1 MKKTGITLIVIALLA
16 LGYYMGP
23 EPEIPVYTQN
33 MPVLPLE
40 LNEMEPYVNTREA
53 KVYLRDEN
61 NAKIVWANDTPAV
74 TEYVFLYLHGF
85 SASRME
91 GDPVHR
97 NIAQKF
103 NSNLYLARLTGHG
116 LKHNQL
122 GNFTA
127 ENIWKSALEELAIAE
142 KLGKKV
148 IIISTST
155 GGTLALKMA
164 ADFPDKVYALINLS
178 PNIKIKNPA
187 AGLLNEP
194 WGLQIARLVYGGES
208 RTIKH
213 KQPEAPQY
221 WDTIYP
227 AEATVQLEELLETT
241 MLESTFEKVKCPVL
255 NLYYYK
261 DEENQDQVVD
271 VSVIPEMHEQLGT
284 PIDKKRIKALETPG
298 DHVIASHVKSKDY
311 QAVQDEIEKF
321 CVEVLGI
328 NQGMK

>member
-1 MKKTGITLIVIALLA
+1 MKKTGITLVILAVLA

-23 EPEIPVYTQN
+23 EPKIPEYTQSF
-33 MPVLPLE
+33 PVLPID
-40 LNEMEPYVNTREA
+40 LNEVEPYVNTREA
-53 KVYLRDEN
+53 KVDLRDEN
-61 NAKIVWANDTPAV
+61 NAKVVWVNDTPAV
-74 TEYVFLYLHGF
+74 TEYVFFYLHGF

-91 GDPVHR
+91 GNPVHR
-97 NIAQKF
+97 NIAKKF

-116 LKHNQL
+116 LKNNQL
-122 GNFTA
+122 ANFTA
-127 ENIWKSALEELAIAE
+127 EGIWESALEELAIAE

-187 AGLLNEP
+187 AALLNDP

-208 RTIKH
+208 RVIKH

-241 MLESTFEKVKCPVL
+241 MDESTFEKIQCPVL

-284 PIDKKRIKALETPG
+284 PEDQKRIKALTTPG
-298 DHVIASHVKSKDY
+298 DHVIASWVKSKDY
-311 QAVQDEIEKF
+311 EVVQEEIERF
-321 CVEVLGI
+321 CVDVLGMKP
-328 NQGMK
+328 GMK

>member
-1 MKKTGITLIVIALLA
+1 MKKTGITLLVIALLA

-23 EPEIPVYTQN
+23 EPEIPEYTQSI
-33 MPVLPLE
+33 PVLPLD
-40 LNEMEPYVNTREA
+40 LNEVEPYVNTREA
-53 KVYLRDEN
+53 KVDLRDEN
-61 NAKIVWANDTPAV
+61 NAKVVWANDTPAV
-74 TEYVFLYLHGF
+74 TEYVFFYLHGF

-116 LKHNQL
+116 LKNNQL

-127 ENIWKSALEELAIAE
+127 ENIWESALEELAIAE

-178 PNIKIKNPA
+178 PNIKIANPA
-187 AGLLNEP
+187 AALLNDP

-208 RTIKH
+208 RIIKH
-213 KQPEAPQY
+213 RQPDAPQY

-241 MLESTFEKVKCPVL
+241 MDESTFEKIQCPVL

-261 DEENQDQVVD
+261 DEENQDNVVD

-284 PIDKKRIKALETPG
+284 PDDKKRMVALTTPG
-298 DHVIASHVKSKDY
+298 DHVIASYVKSEDY
-311 QAVQDEIEKF
+311 QVVQDEIEKF
-321 CVEVLGI
+321 CTEVLEMV
-328 NQGMK
+328 N

>member
-1 MKKTGITLIVIALLA
+1 MKKTGITLFVIALLA
-16 LGYYMGP
+16 LAYYMGP
-23 EPEIPVYTQN
+23 EPEIPVYTQS

-53 KVYLRDEN
+53 KVELREEN

-74 TEYVFLYLHGF
+74 TEYVFFYLHGF

-116 LKHNQL
+116 LKNNQL

-127 ENIWKSALEELAIAE
+127 ENIWESALEELVIAE
-142 KLGKKV
+142 KLGKNV
-148 IIISTST
+148 IIVSTST
-155 GGTLALKMA
+155 GGTLALKIA
-164 ADFPDKVYALINLS
+164 ADFPDKVHALVNLS
-178 PNIKIKNPA
+178 PNIQIKNPA
-187 AGLLNEP
+187 AGLLNDP

-213 KQPEAPQY
+213 KQPDAPQY

-241 MLESTFEKVKCPVL
+241 MLPSTFEKVKCPVL

-261 DEENQDQVVD
+261 DEENQDNVVD

-284 PIDKKRIKALETPG
+284 PKDKKRMVALTTPG
-298 DHVIASHVKSKDY
+298 DHVIASYVKSEDY
-311 QAVQDEIEKF
+311 QVVQDEIERF
-321 CVEVLGI
+321 CTEVLGM
-328 NQGMK
+328 GR